1 MSLQFPF
8 EFAWFRQPDDP
19 SYGNCCAHDRSH
31 TLPGEIWAS
40 RTTKILQVNKAF
52 FGSNR
57 TILAVSNKFT
67 TIAQIWGLGCDNLN
81 LVIVKQDFV
90 ESRAAVAATAAS
102 SFPRTHRA
110 FALLGYCVFSVICA
124 SILLE
129 LVSFVLIFSFRAGTQ
144 EEGDLRLSPAYDGFV
159 WAPELVRQER
169 RRFEYQRQEQYQPFR
184 IWGANVWH
192 GRYVNVDKS
201 AAGTVRRTI
210 NVASGACSNPA
221 NPKRKVWIFGGS
233 TVFGT
238 GVPDFATVASYLS
251 QHLSEGSSACFE
263 VTNFGVEGY
272 GTNQEVIWL
281 EEQLKRGLR
290 PDAVIFYDGVNDAYQ
305 GCVSP
310 ADPFAHLNLEQ
321 ISGRVEGRL
330 QSRVDF
336 LKDTYSFRI
345 VRALVSRIRRAP
357 PQSPPASE
365 LTAPAKATLAN
376 YEANLAVVSALG
388 QFYHFR
394 AIAFWQPAFIT
405 GDKPLVPFEQDLLR
419 RRVADPNGWLRAMRK
434 AYERAEKRAAESGHF
449 VFLGHVFDGVSNPL
463 YLDGWMHLGPLGN
476 DIVAQRI
483 ATEVRKDVETLGE

>member
-1 MSLQFPF
+1 M
-8 EFAWFRQPDDP
+8 
-19 SYGNCCAHDRSH
+19 
-31 TLPGEIWAS
+31 
-40 RTTKILQVNKAF
+40 
-52 FGSNR
+52 GSNR
-57 TILAVSNKFT
+57 TNIGRFQ
-67 TIAQIWGLGCDNLN
+67 QIYNNRTGLGLGCDNLN

-90 ESRAAVAATAAS
+90 ESRAAVAPTAAG
-102 SFPRTHRA
+102 SFPRTYRA
-110 FALLGYCVFSVICA
+110 FALLGYCVFLVICA

-169 RRFEYQRQEQYQPFR
+169 RRFEYQSQEQYQPFR

-210 NVASGACSNPA
+210 NVAAGACSNPA

-251 QHLSEGSSACFE
+251 QHLNEGSSACFE

-272 GTNQEVIWL
+272 VTNQEVIWL

-357 PQSPPASE
+357 PQRPPASE
-365 LTAPAKATLAN
+365 LAARAKATLAN
-376 YEANLAVVSALG
+376 YEANLAVVHAWG

-394 AIAFWQPAFIT
+394 VIAFWQPAFIT

-419 RRVADPNGWLRAMRK
+419 RRVADSNGWLRGMRK
-434 AYERAEKRAAESGHF
+434 AYERAEKRAAESGQF
-449 VFLGHVFDGVSNPL
+449 VFLGHVFDGVSKPL
-463 YLDGWMHLGPLGN
+463 YLDGWMHLGPSGN
-476 DIVAQRI
+476 DIVAQRL
-483 ATEVRKDVETLGE
+483 ATEVRKDVEMRGNNPLAGYERTHDWTSDHRPASSRSTWHSAQ